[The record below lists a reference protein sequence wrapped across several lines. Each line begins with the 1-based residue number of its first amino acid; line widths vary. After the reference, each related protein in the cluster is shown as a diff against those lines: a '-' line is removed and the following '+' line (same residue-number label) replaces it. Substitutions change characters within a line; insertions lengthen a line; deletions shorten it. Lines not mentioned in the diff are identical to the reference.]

1 MARGRFVWDPDMED
15 FPLFTKSVLEACKEV
30 MAINMNM
37 PDAGK
42 IKDVFNYMMQ
52 EYVLPADAARKLG
65 NKISE
70 DDDLETYSFY
80 GYLNDDKLY
89 NTRFSE
95 KKIGVP
101 LNVFLREDRAIV
113 EEIVNGKILGSV
125 SFDEDE
131 LYYVVLLL
139 LEDPQVNAVATI
151 TKSDINN
158 YSGSSRIR
166 NRAGHKRLQV
176 TIKLSIPK
184 VLKDTPVSN
193 RKLIINLLK

>member
-80 GYLNDDKLY
+80 GYLKDDNLY

-95 KKIGVP
+95 KNLGVP

-113 EEIVNGKILGSV
+113 EEIVNGKILGIV

-131 LYYVVLLL
+131 LYYVVLPL

-166 NRAGHKRLQV
+166 NRAGNKRLQV